1 MIKTLNEN
9 DMLKFKDLSAEEKAS
24 RGILGTLFGPIA
36 SVVKSTRNGRKYS
49 DEVWENVFSNPIVKE
64 MLNAGGIPG
73 ELDHPID
80 RDETDSSRIAI
91 MMPEAPKKD
100 NNGHLVARFDIIDT
114 PMGKIAAAL
123 AKYGFKFGISSRG
136 TGDTYTDSDGNESV
150 DPDTYDFQA
159 FDLVLLPACED
170 ARLKLAE
177 SFDVRGKAFK
187 NALKEALNSAT
198 EDDRKIM
205 EDTLTNLDIDY
216 NDDTSAIADVKSN
229 NIDEGKE
236 DDTADDVGAELMK
249 DLQEAWKKQSQL
261 ETTIRELQEKLS
273 VCYTKEGRYSGAIKK
288 VKGELAEA
296 VATNKQL
303 SIDNK
308 NLTESLAKKVSVIER
323 KDAQIASL
331 REQLEAGEGKTSTL
345 TESLATKDKSITNLN
360 SQIKSLKES
369 YTRDTQE
376 LKSKNSQLQEK
387 LADTQKDAKI
397 QVSQMSSKLEQS
409 TKLVEKYKAI
419 AKTAVDKYIES
430 RASRLGLS
438 PEDIKKSLREGYSFA
453 DIDNVCD
460 RLQKYNLQV
469 NALPFSMESAMP
481 KRMPVK
487 MSIKESVETIGT
499 PKNDFSLIDD
509 DVDDSLLSIF

>member
-1 MIKTLNEN
+1 
-9 DMLKFKDLSAEEKAS
+9 
-24 RGILGTLFGPIA
+24 
-36 SVVKSTRNGRKYS
+36 
-49 DEVWENVFSNPIVKE
+49 
-64 MLNAGGIPG
+64 
-73 ELDHPID
+73 
-80 RDETDSSRIAI
+80 
-91 MMPEAPKKD
+91 
-100 NNGHLVARFDIIDT
+100 
-114 PMGKIAAAL
+114 
-123 AKYGFKFGISSRG
+123 
-136 TGDTYTDSDGNESV
+136 
-150 DPDTYDFQA
+150 
-159 FDLVLLPACED
+159 
-170 ARLKLAE
+170 
-177 SFDVRGKAFK
+177 
-187 NALKEALNSAT
+187 
-198 EDDRKIM
+198 
-205 EDTLTNLDIDY
+205 
-216 NDDTSAIADVKSN
+216 
-229 NIDEGKE
+229 
-236 DDTADDVGAELMK
+236 MK

-331 REQLEAGEGKTSTL
+331 KEQLEAGAGKTSTL
-345 TESLATKDKSITNLN
+345 TESLATKDKSITSLN

-369 YTRDTQE
+369 YTKDTQE

-481 KRMPVK
+481 KRKPVK

>member
-1 MIKTLNEN
+1 
-9 DMLKFKDLSAEEKAS
+9 MLKFKDLSAEEKAS

-36 SVVKSTRNGRKYS
+36 SVVKSTRNGRKYP
-49 DEVWENVFSNPIVKE
+49 DEVWENVFSNPLVRE
-64 MLNAGGIPG
+64 MLDAGGIPG

-177 SFDVRGKAFK
+177 SYDTKQKSFK
-187 NALKEALNSAT
+187 KALKEALNSAT

-205 EDTLTNLDIDY
+205 EDTLNNLEIDY
-216 NDDTSAIADVKSN
+216 TDEVSAEADTKSD
-229 NIDEGKE
+229 NINEGKE
-236 DDTADDVGAELMK
+236 NDTADDVGAELMK

-273 VCYTKEGRYSGAIKK
+273 VCYTKEGRYSNAIKK

-296 VATNKQL
+296 VAANQKL

-308 NLTESLAKKVSVIER
+308 NLTEALTKKNSMLESR
-323 KDAQIASL
+323 DAQIATLKEKLTTRESHSTSL
-331 REQLEAGEGKTSTL
+331 N
-345 TESLATKDKSITNLN
+345 ESLKSKDKDISAL
-360 SQIKSLKES
+360 SAQMKSLKES
-369 YTRDTQE
+369 YRKDTQE
-376 LKSKNSQLQEK
+376 LMSKNNQLQEK
-387 LADTQKDAKI
+387 LVDTQKDAKI
-397 QVSQMSSKLEQS
+397 QVNQLSSDLEKS

-430 RASRLGLS
+430 KASRLGLS
-438 PEDIKKSLREGYSFA
+438 PMDIKRSLKEGYSFA
-453 DIDNVCD
+453 DIDRVCEN
-460 RLQKYNLQV
+460 LQRYNLQV
-469 NALPFSMESAMP
+469 NALPFSVSSTKTERTP
-481 KRMPVK
+481 IK
-487 MSIKESVETIGT
+487 MSIKESKETII
-499 PKNDFSLIDD
+499 KSDDFSMVDD
-509 DVDDSLLSIF
+509 DVDESLLSIF